1 MDSGKTLEGVGKV
14 GFVGAGNMAQ
24 AIGGALLRTGLL
36 KASNIYVSSPSNTNK
51 GPWIQFGTHTTT
63 ENVKR
68 RRFLH
73 CLCSNG
79 VSAAHQDTDEDLEDG
94 YEEDSPVS
102 HFSHGCVVE
111 NSDVIFLAMKP
122 IYLDAA
128 LMDIKKTLKQPVSN
142 KLFVSLLAGVPLKV
156 LEEKI
161 HRIVPDARVIRVMP
175 NTPVLVGAGC
185 SVFSCG
191 TTATKKDAE
200 VVKMMLSTGGICQEI
215 SESLIDAAGGLSGC
229 GPAYVYLIIEALSD
243 GAVKMGVPRAMATQ
257 FASQTV
263 LGAAKMVLETGKH
276 PGQLKDEVCSPGG
289 TTICGIHALEK
300 GGVRSTL
307 MEAVEAATKRAAE
320 LGKNK

>member
-1 MDSGKTLEGVGKV
+1 MNMDAGKTLEGVGKV

-63 ENVKR
+63 EN
-68 RRFLH
+68 
-73 CLCSNG
+73 
-79 VSAAHQDTDEDLEDG
+79 
-94 YEEDSPVS
+94 
-102 HFSHGCVVE
+102 GCVVE

-128 LMDIKKTLKQPVSN
+128 LMDIKNTLKQPVSN